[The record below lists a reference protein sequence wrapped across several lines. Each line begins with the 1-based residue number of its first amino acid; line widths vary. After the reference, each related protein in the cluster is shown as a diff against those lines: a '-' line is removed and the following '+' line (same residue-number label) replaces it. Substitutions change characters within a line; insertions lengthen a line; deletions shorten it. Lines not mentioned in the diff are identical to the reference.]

1 MRNIK
6 SAINHNKRK
15 LNHILL
21 QTSLITLKKVKINS
35 REIWAWNNFLIMIM
49 WIEVLSIGMIEN
61 YQETAYIQIAIMKI
75 TSIKMFKQ
83 QHLIFMEI
91 KILILS

>member
-1 MRNIK
+1 
-6 SAINHNKRK
+6 
-15 LNHILL
+15 
-21 QTSLITLKKVKINS
+21 
-35 REIWAWNNFLIMIM
+35 
-49 WIEVLSIGMIEN
+49 MIEN